1 MDLIYV
7 IKILYALR
15 LCAGIKIKRNLSE
28 FIADKIIQ
36 VCSEN
41 TLLAAI
47 EKLAKLLNSDM
58 GEIYS
63 TAGID
68 FLIIQKKDG
77 DKYLNWLRNYPRIAA
92 MIICLSKW
100 DDIEIAC
107 KQIQV
112 DDIENSDGQAVSQ
125 GEFEIPIKFVTL
137 SPLSHG
143 SDQKAGN
150 ATVFRRMQVMSTCGR
165 MLNLPFYAGNAV
177 RGELR
182 DLLGDHFL
190 KSIEIENRKDLPKVA
205 MWFFHT
211 LFSGGALES
220 NAQATKVVSEKMGKN
235 GASIAEGIHK
245 FRDTLP
251 GLSLLG
257 CALGNRILPGRIN
270 VADFKP
276 TCFEWGNGDVK
287 VWQLF
292 EWLYLTRRDDHE
304 GYNEGDNAAMIA
316 NTECIKTGVTFY
328 GGIDISEH
336 ISCLEKAAL
345 GCALNLLKKKGY
357 VGADNRRGF
366 GKIQLEIENCPDEKL
381 YLAFLSEHKSIIVDY
396 LISLEVINSADKKGK
411 SKK

>member
-1 MDLIYV
+1 
-7 IKILYALR
+7 
-15 LCAGIKIKRNLSE
+15 
-28 FIADKIIQ
+28 
-36 VCSEN
+36 
-41 TLLAAI
+41 
-47 EKLAKLLNSDM
+47 
-58 GEIYS
+58 
-63 TAGID
+63 
-68 FLIIQKKDG
+68 
-77 DKYLNWLRNYPRIAA
+77 
-92 MIICLSKW
+92 
-100 DDIEIAC
+100 
-107 KQIQV
+107 
-112 DDIENSDGQAVSQ
+112 
-125 GEFEIPIKFVTL
+125 
-137 SPLSHG
+137 
-143 SDQKAGN
+143 
-150 ATVFRRMQVMSTCGR
+150 
-165 MLNLPFYAGNAV
+165 
-177 RGELR
+177 
-182 DLLGDHFL
+182 
-190 KSIEIENRKDLPKVA
+190 
-205 MWFFHT
+205 
-211 LFSGGALES
+211 
-220 NAQATKVVSEKMGKN
+220 MGKN

-276 TCFEWGNGDVK
+276 ACFEWGNGDVK